1 MATSAISILIRNQH
15 TTQGSTWRV
24 WKWRGWSLW
33 PLTAAC
39 VVCCQLE
46 GHTISFATKMYCVR
60 ISPQILTKDLRLH
73 PEADAILDTLLR
85 PPDSSKWLTVSKKT
99 G

>member
-1 MATSAISILIRNQH
+1 
-15 TTQGSTWRV
+15 
-24 WKWRGWSLW
+24 
-33 PLTAAC
+33 
-39 VVCCQLE
+39 
-46 GHTISFATKMYCVR
+46 MYCVR
-60 ISPQILTKDLRLH
+60 ISPQILTKDLRLR